1 MLLHWSILVAVALTG
16 ADPSAAARSLPAVRF
31 SRAAAVEA
39 LEVMSPRVR
48 STSTNVAGLLREG
61 IKRSITFADLI
72 ARLSV
77 TDLIVYVEPSR
88 DLPRTLDGRVLLLPM
103 TRNQRYVRAEIRTDL
118 PLAEQIGV
126 IAHEL
131 QHALEIAVDESVK
144 SVDAVA
150 ALYRRIGIPGRGDH
164 TFDTTAAKD
173 MGKLVR
179 AEIGG

>member
-1 MLLHWSILVAVALTG
+1 MVLHWSFLVAVALTG
-16 ADPSAAARSLPAVRF
+16 ADPSAAARSLPPVRF

-48 STSTNVAGLLREG
+48 STSTQVAGLLREG
-61 IKRSITFADLI
+61 IRRSITFADLI

-131 QHALEIAVDESVK
+131 QHALEIAVDERQK
-144 SVDAVA
+144 RG
-150 ALYRRIGIPGRGDH
+150 RRGGTLPAHRHSGTRRLHLRHDGRQGYGKTRGGDC
-164 TFDTTAAKD
+164 
-173 MGKLVR
+173 G
-179 AEIGG
+179 